1 MWCFVFGR
9 AVLSWVEA
17 VQEVV
22 QWKLYLNLLT
32 LKMEALRY
40 LEISES
46 THPTTQPGIPEI
58 LNLPHYRCKN
68 LKYRGEIA

>member
-1 MWCFVFGR
+1 
-9 AVLSWVEA
+9 
-17 VQEVV
+17 
-22 QWKLYLNLLT
+22 
-32 LKMEALRY
+32 MEALRY